1 MRLLLV
7 IILVT
12 QMGCSFV
19 VSAAGSLVGNLGA
32 DYIEEK
38 IKEKDHAI
46 KEGEVE
52 QDDKQEHK

>member
-1 MRLLLV
+1 M
-7 IILVT
+7 
-12 QMGCSFV
+12 
-19 VSAAGSLVGNLGA
+19 VSAAGSLVGNLSA

-38 IKEKDHAI
+38 IKEKSHAI